1 MAKNYKIHSN
11 TGGMKVLKWK
21 HKSIKK
27 KKKSTT
33 ELEWECRMRSTL
45 RLGLGYWLMK
55 IYSDWY
61 SGHSFRFRLRFV
73 ISCLCP

>member
-1 MAKNYKIHSN
+1 MWQKITKFIAIQVEWKYWNES
-11 TGGMKVLKWK
+11 TKVL
-21 HKSIKK
+21 KK

-55 IYSDWY
+55 IQIDIRDTVSD
-61 SGHSFRFRLRFV
+61 SD
-73 ISCLCP
+73 